1 MPVSSQ
7 TAVTV
12 ELYFQAVFQL
22 VIDVD
27 GAWQYPDGEKWQ
39 NWIQTWF
46 NSLREDLPDA
56 DAYELTLRLT
66 DDQEIKQ
73 LNSQFRQQEK
83 PTDVLSFA
91 ALEADLPDYHD
102 FQSDDQVREALY
114 LGDIVISLETASQ
127 QAIEHCHSLI
137 IELAWLATHGLLHL
151 LGWDHPDDQSLN
163 TMLAKQAL
171 LLEQVGLVAN
181 FES

>member
-1 MPVSSQ
+1 MPVTSR

-12 ELYFQAVFQL
+12 ELYFQAIFQPI
-22 VIDVD
+22 IDRDV
-27 GAWQYPDGEKWQ
+27 AWQYPDGEQWQ

-46 NSLREDLPDA
+46 NSLRENLPDA

-66 DDQEIKQ
+66 DNQEIKQ

-91 ALEADLPDYHD
+91 ALEADLPDYQA

-127 QAIEHCHSLI
+127 QAIEHGHSLA
-137 IELAWLATHGLLHL
+137 IELAWLA
-151 LGWDHPDDQSLN
+151 
-163 TMLAKQAL
+163 
-171 LLEQVGLVAN
+171 
-181 FES
+181 